1 MILAHYAS
9 IMLRLLC
16 FKLCWHINGGL
27 IQTFHN
33 NIKNEELHT
42 TYNWYQGQVMLFN
55 SLLSMHTFFEK
66 HVGGRLFLFFIMIKT
81 IYMQF

>member
-1 MILAHYAS
+1 MLALCSTYYALNYAG
-9 IMLRLLC
+9 I
-16 FKLCWHINGGL
+16 FNGGL

-42 TYNWYQGQVMLFN
+42 TYNWYQGQAMLFN
-55 SLLSMHTFFEK
+55 SSLSMHTFFEK

>member
-1 MILAHYAS
+1 MLALCSTYALNYAG
-9 IMLRLLC
+9 I
-16 FKLCWHINGGL
+16 FNGGL